1 LGRKGRRGKG
11 EKGKVF
17 PFSLNL
23 DEWFFHNFNQSKQ
36 MHGLTWC
43 IKQKKVFLGF
53 TYTRS
58 QADSRYNFGKDQGL
72 ARGKGKRKGYR
83 PNLASGEK
91 KKIQLP
97 KFEALQTY
105 PP

>member
-1 LGRKGRRGKG
+1 LGGAGWAERGGGGKG
-11 EKGKVF
+11 EKGKFF

-36 MHGLTWC
+36 MHGSAWC

-58 QADSRYNFGKDQGL
+58 QAESRYNFGKDQGL
-72 ARGKGKRKGYR
+72 ARGKGKRKG
-83 PNLASGEK
+83 
-91 KKIQLP
+91 
-97 KFEALQTY
+97 
-105 PP
+105 